1 MNCWIFSETDLAR
14 SITMKRHSSSD
25 RELLLP
31 ETRAL
36 NDSSRARPGYSRK
49 RCLHCLYGFRAAAL
63 TSDHK
68 LDGLQQK
75 CIPSRS
81 AGQNAEISFTDQ
93 NQGVSRAMRSLEAP
107 GETPRASSSFWW
119 QQRCLVC
126 GSLVSQRS
134 PEKQNHRERQ
144 RFIMRSAHVI
154 MDLSSTSW
162 RPCEAS
168 VHRQSGRRTPL

>member
-107 GETPRASSSFWW
+107 GETPRVLPASGGSSIAWFVVPW
-119 QQRCLVC
+119 
-126 GSLVSQRS
+126 LVSVLQRS
-134 PEKQNHRERQ
+134 RTTGRD
-144 RFIMRSAHVI
+144 R
-154 MDLSSTSW
+154 DLLCARLT
-162 RPCEAS
+162 
-168 VHRQSGRRTPL
+168 